1 MAARAGRQRAAELR
15 KQRRERGN
23 SAGAAVGAS
32 GGTLAACCAWAG
44 RLRVRKAAIYF
55 LK

>member
-1 MAARAGRQRAAELR
+1 MAARAGCQRAADPR

-32 GGTLAACCAWAG
+32 GGTVVASALF
-44 RLRVRKAAIYF
+44 YF
-55 LK
+55 RSARRAD